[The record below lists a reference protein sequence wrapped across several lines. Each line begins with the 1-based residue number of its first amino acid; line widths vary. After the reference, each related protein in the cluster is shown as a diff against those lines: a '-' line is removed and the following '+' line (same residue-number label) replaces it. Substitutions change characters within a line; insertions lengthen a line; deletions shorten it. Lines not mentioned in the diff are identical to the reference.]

1 MQDEIRIEELEIYA
15 YHGVYPEENEK
26 GQPFFINATLFSD
39 LRKAGQTDDLEAST
53 NYGEVCLFLKEYLT
67 SHTYHLIEAAAEQ
80 TAKALLLRFPLVKAL
95 DLELRKPKAPIP
107 LPFGSVSV
115 KIHRGWT
122 TCFLAVGSN
131 LGESESII
139 RDALRKLSEDENI
152 RVLKESSLI
161 VTKSYGGVE
170 QPDFL
175 NGALKIETL
184 YTPTELLKKLH
195 EVEKEAGRERT
206 IHWGPRTLDLDI
218 LFYGKEV
225 YEDEE
230 LVIPHVDMQ
239 NRDFVL
245 RPMAEI
251 APNFRHPVLHKTMT
265 ELLSGLL
272 TK

>member
-15 YHGVYPEENEK
+15 KHGVYPEENEK
-26 GQPFFINATLFSD
+26 GQPFFVNATLFAD
-39 LRKAGQTDDLEAST
+39 LRKAGKTDDLEAST
-53 NYGEVCLFLKEYLT
+53 NYGEVCLFLKEQLT
-67 SHTYHLIEAAAEQ
+67 DHTYHLIETAAEQ
-80 TAKALLLRFPLVKAL
+80 TAKALLLHFPLVKAL
-95 DLELRKPKAPIP
+95 DIEIRKPEAPIP
-107 LPFGSVSV
+107 LPFRSVSV

-139 RDALRKLSEDENI
+139 RNALRRLSEDENI

-161 VTKSYGGVE
+161 ETKPYGGVE

-184 YTPTELLKKLH
+184 YTPAELLKKLH
-195 EVEKEAGRERT
+195 EVENEAGRERT
-206 IHWGPRTLDLDI
+206 VHWGPRTLDLDI
-218 LFYGKEV
+218 LFYGKEI

-230 LVIPHVDMQ
+230 LIIPHPDMQ

-251 APNFRHPVLHKTMT
+251 APNFRHPILQQTMT
-265 ELLSGLL
+265 ELLSKLSA
-272 TK
+272 K